1 MILNNGTII
10 FSFIAGAAIGSVVTW
25 KVLKTK
31 YDNLIQEEIDSV
43 KEAYANR
50 QGFDDTESKFVE
62 ECDIDLAPDEEKLD
76 LKEMQKTLR
85 ELKYTNYSN
94 DTKQE
99 EVDIVDTNPY
109 VISPEA
115 FGDKDDYE
123 TVSLTY
129 YSDGILTD
137 DEDNIIKDVADTVGE
152 ESLKTFGEYEDDSVF
167 VRNDRLKC
175 DYEILLDT
183 RKYSDVVGDEVDE

>member
-1 MILNNGTII
+1 MNNGTII

-25 KVLKTK
+25 KVLKTR
-31 YDNLIQEEIDSV
+31 YEEEIVSV

-50 QGFDDTESKFVE
+50 YPDDDSTDEPYVE
-62 ECDIDLAPDEEKLD
+62 DCDIELMVDDSKLD
-76 LKEMQKTLR
+76 LKEMQKELR
-85 ELKYTNYSN
+85 KLKYVNYS
-94 DTKQE
+94 KRE

-115 FGDKDDYE
+115 FGDMDDYE

-129 YSDGILTD
+129 YSDGILAD
-137 DEDNIIKDVADTVGE
+137 DADNIIEDVDDTVGKG
-152 ESLKTFGEYEDDSVF
+152 SLETFGEYEDDSVF
-167 VRNDRLKC
+167 VRNERLKC